1 MSVELYIVFL
11 EWTAKKSLKGYR
23 LVICILTLYQ
33 VVCIP
38 QILCLNVEL
47 DTIFQEFGHK
57 AAFYHG
63 SMEPEQRAFVQTQW
77 SKDEIN
83 IICATVAFGMGTGF
97 C

>member
-1 MSVELYIVFL
+1 MDCEKVSERLQVGHLYIEPLSSSVHTTNIML
-11 EWTAKKSLKGYR
+11 NHRIGY
-23 LVICILTLYQ
+23 Y
-33 VVCIP
+33 
-38 QILCLNVEL
+38 
-47 DTIFQEFGHK
+47 FQEFGHK

-63 SMEPEQRAFVQTQW
+63 SMEPEQRAFIQTQW